1 MRESTLYD
9 ITMGLFIADVCVFLL
24 LQAFLATSLSEWYHV
39 PSSVLLTTSLILVGI
54 GIIMMMLLP
63 IVTSKKVSP

>member
-1 MRESTLYD
+1 MCESTLYD

-24 LQAFLATSLSEWYHV
+24 LQALLATSLSGWYHI